1 MIRVDDAGLRTA
13 WIAQCLAKEPFGGI
27 GVSQRGK
34 QKVDRGSSRIDGP
47 IQAAPATLDSNIGLI
62 HTPGFVRR
70 LVAAQSLLQFGTVAL
85 HPAPDRRMVRLQT
98 ALGEQLFDIAERER
112 VPKAPAEGAENEF
125 GCRPPPLKDRRSRY
139 ILHGLFTL
147 AATPCQ
153 TCNTSILSTGAS
165 NSVGWITRQ
174 EGRIQGCSYR
184 CGQCVQSEWLR
195 NVRQPT
201 FNDASMSD

>member
-1 MIRVDDAGLRTA
+1 MGPPPEPTQGIAVIGRLFKPCLRPSPCMKTTRRAGPGMARPA
-13 WIAQCLAKEPFGGI
+13 NGRIC
-27 GVSQRGK
+27 
-34 QKVDRGSSRIDGP
+34 SSDSDGCTV
-47 IQAAPATLDSNIGLI
+47 AAP
-62 HTPGFVRR
+62 VR
-70 LVAAQSLLQFGTVAL
+70 TVAL
-85 HPAPDRRMVRLQT
+85 NPAPDRRMVRLQT

-112 VPKAPAEGAENEF
+112 VPKTPAEGAENEF
-125 GCRPPPLKDRRSRY
+125 GCRPPPLKDRRSRH